1 MMKRK
6 RYAHTGSARLGVAL
20 IIGVVVTVACGSDR
34 PGERL
39 VSVPGDYP
47 TIAEAVD
54 EASPGTIIVI
64 EPGTYHESLE
74 IDVEGITVRGVD
86 RNTVVIDGE
95 HRLANGFSVIANDVA
110 IENLTVRNFLQN
122 GIVFNGI
129 TAAAGSNGVD
139 PAIDYG
145 IGDDVLVGYRVSYV
159 TSHNNGLYGIY
170 AFASRGGLIE
180 HSLASGHPDSGIY
193 VGQCQPCDVSITD
206 VIAERNAIGYYG
218 TNASG
223 GVIVASSIFRNNRL
237 GIAPN
242 SQDMERLAPQAEAIV
257 VGNLVENND
266 DPTAPAIPS
275 GYFGGGIAIGGG
287 TKNQIL
293 RNRVVG
299 HDRAGIELLD
309 LDTFLPVGNRIDGNE
324 LVDNAVD
331 LVYAVRG
338 AVDGGGNCFVGN
350 MFVSSLPVDI
360 ELVLPCRGTARTF
373 DVPAPLALD
382 APPKVDYRQV
392 PAPPAQPN
400 MPASAL
406 RTTAGAGPVPI
417 IDVSTIGLPR

>member
-1 MMKRK
+1 MMNKD
-6 RYAHTGSARLGVAL
+6 RYRRTVLTRFGLAPLVGAL
-20 IIGVVVTVACGSDR
+20 ATVACGSDQ

-39 VSVPGDYP
+39 VAVPGDFA
-47 TIAEAVD
+47 TISEAV
-54 EASPGTIIVI
+54 EKARPGTIIEVG
-64 EPGTYHESLE
+64 PGVYHESIE
-74 IDVEGITVRGVD
+74 IDVERITIRGAD
-86 RNTVVIDGE
+86 RNDVVIDGE
-95 HRLANGFSVIANDVA
+95 HRLANGFSVIADDVA
-110 IENLTVRNFLQN
+110 VENLTVRNFLQN

-129 TAAAGSNGVD
+129 MAASRGEGVD
-139 PAIDYG
+139 PTVDYG
-145 IGDDVLVGYRVSYV
+145 IGDDVLTGYRVSYV

-193 VGQCQPCDVSITD
+193 VGQCRPCDVLITD

-223 GVIVASSIFRNNRL
+223 GVIIASSIFRNNRL

-275 GYFGGGIAIGGG
+275 GYFGGGIAVGGG
-287 TKNQIL
+287 TKNVIV
-293 RNRVVG
+293 RNRIVG

-309 LDTFLPVGNRIDGNE
+309 LDTFLPIDNRIEGNE
-324 LVDNAVD
+324 LADNAVD
-331 LVYAVRG
+331 LAYAVRG
-338 AVDGGGNCFVGN
+338 AVDGGGNCFIDN
-350 MFVSSLPVDI
+350 TFTSSKPADI
-360 ELVLPCRGTARTF
+360 ERLLPCDATAGSF
-373 DVPAPLALD
+373 DVPAPLSLT
-382 APPKVDYRQV
+382 APPKVDYRAV
-392 PAPPAQPN
+392 PVPDDQPP
-400 MPASAL
+400 MPTNERRS
-406 RTTAGAGPVPI
+406 TAGAGPVPA